1 MNNER
6 AQDDRP
12 LGRMDFVQEVLSSDD
27 ATRTIEVRLTPDPR
41 RYTEIERDGEKYYLD
56 KYLDLAISFE
66 DMQRHLVQQMPG
78 LPIYSLSPSIEST
91 RQYATARRAALMSEF
106 QTGEHMA
113 PSEGA
118 LPHRRFQ
125 DNLTPRSVPF
135 LSIDICGGSA
145 LRSTNPR
152 GFDQAYR
159 IFLRELGT
167 VVGQFNGAVFKPTGD
182 GFIALIDHPSFTS
195 QCDNAVDLGLSL
207 LRVLRESINPALDSI
222 GMPAL
227 SVRIGADFGLAKIQ
241 ELQIP
246 ATGFSQTDVASDAL
260 NRAVKIEQSCQPNEF
275 RIGRKLYELVH
286 VGWLERATEVD
297 FDAATVGVPGYKVYR
312 LQ

>member
-1 MNNER
+1 MENENP
-6 AQDDRP
+6 QEDHS
-12 LGRMDFVQEVLSSDD
+12 LGRMDFVHEVLSSDD
-27 ATRTIEVRLTPDPR
+27 ATRTIEVRIRPDPR
-41 RYTEIERDGEKYYLD
+41 RYSEIDRDGEMYYLD
-56 KYLDLAISFE
+56 KYLNLAISFE
-66 DMQRHLVQQMPG
+66 DMQKHLVQQMPG
-78 LPIYSLSPSIEST
+78 LPLYSLSPTIESAA
-91 RQYATARRAALMSEF
+91 QYATARRTALISEF
-106 QTGEHMA
+106 QTGEHIA
-113 PSEGA
+113 PAEGA

-125 DNLTPRSVPF
+125 DNPIPRSVPF

-145 LRSTNPR
+145 LRSTNPGR
-152 GFDQAYR
+152 FDQAYQ

-297 FDAATVGVPGYKVYR
+297 FDAATVGILGYKVYR